1 MGPLGVREVWQVE
14 RGCGYGGGRAWAR
27 SAFSFVKHKSF
38 GRKEFVGIRMHI
50 GQRRQ
55 QAVGGERESRRE
67 GWEGGR
73 HNRIKIKQFNVAAN
87 KASAADENEDA
98 DRDAWLVASSTS
110 LTPCRA
116 RKERERV
123 VGGGGEG
130 VVPVLPR
137 QDGGQE
143 QQQQQQR
150 QQHKQRRPTA
160 FAQNAK
166 ICQLFKSPG
175 KNLSRSLSP
184 QAA

>member
-1 MGPLGVREVWQVE
+1 MASCEGEREGVWQR
-14 RGCGYGGGRAWAR
+14 RGRGFGLRAWAR
-27 SAFSFVKHKSF
+27 LAFSFVKHKSF

-55 QAVGGERESRRE
+55 QAVGGEREKERG
-67 GWEGGR
+67 GWDGG

-87 KASAADENEDA
+87 KASAADANEDA

-116 RKERERV
+116 HRERERV

-143 QQQQQQR
+143 RHQ

>member
-1 MGPLGVREVWQVE
+1 MGPLGVGEVWQVAS
-14 RGCGYGGGRAWAR
+14 GGGGVARRGRGFGLRAWAR

-50 GQRRQ
+50 GQRRR
-55 QAVGGERESRRE
+55 QAVGGEREQERG

-116 RKERERV
+116 HRERESS
-123 VGGGGEG
+123 GGWGRGGSACSAQT
-130 VVPVLPR
+130 R
-137 QDGGQE
+137 W
-143 QQQQQQR
+143 
-150 QQHKQRRPTA
+150 RPGTA
-160 FAQNAK
+160 TTTT
-166 ICQLFKSPG
+166 
-175 KNLSRSLSP
+175 
-184 QAA
+184 

>member
-1 MGPLGVREVWQVE
+1 MWQR
-14 RGCGYGGGRAWAR
+14 RGRGFGLRAWAR

-55 QAVGGERESRRE
+55 QAVGGVRG

-116 RKERERV
+116 RKERESS
-123 VGGGGEG
+123 GGKGRGEEG

-143 QQQQQQR
+143 RHQ

>member
-1 MGPLGVREVWQVE
+1 MGPLGVGEVWQVE
-14 RGCGYGGGRAWAR
+14 RGVWQRRGRGFGLRAWAR

-50 GQRRQ
+50 GQRRR
-55 QAVGGERESRRE
+55 QAVDKERG

-116 RKERERV
+116 RKERESC
-123 VGGGGEG
+123 GGRRRGGSACSAQT
-130 VVPVLPR
+130 R
-137 QDGGQE
+137 W
-143 QQQQQQR
+143 
-150 QQHKQRRPTA
+150 RPGTA
-160 FAQNAK
+160 
-166 ICQLFKSPG
+166 PTTT
-175 KNLSRSLSP
+175 
-184 QAA
+184 